1 MIIETI
7 VSTRSA
13 SGSVNFAPMGATFSS
28 DGRVV
33 FVVYHST
40 QTYRNLEANLSG
52 VINLVSDVT
61 LFVKTALYDFSPA
74 HALSNHVEG
83 GIMDLAEEAVEFEID
98 NIEPME
104 GKSKLSGHVVSRKTL
119 KTPEAGLNRGR
130 IAAIEAL
137 IAVTRIGVLDRMEI
151 AQTMER
157 SREIVNKTGGA
168 KELEA
173 MKLIEEVYEKAID
186 VDSEDSG
193 KPGSK
198 R

>member
-13 SGSVNFAPMGATFSS
+13 SGSVNFAPMGVTFSD
-28 DGRVV
+28 DGRVI
-33 FVVYHST
+33 FTVYHST
-40 QTYRNLEANLSG
+40 QTHTNLEANLSG
-52 VINLVSDVT
+52 VINLVSDPI

-74 HALSNHVEG
+74 HTLSDHVEG
-83 GIMDLAEEAVEFEID
+83 GIMDMAEEVVEFEID
-98 NIEPME
+98 NIEPMK
-104 GKSKLSGHVVSRKTL
+104 GKSRLSGNVVSRKTL

-130 IAAIEAL
+130 AASIEAL

-151 AQTMER
+151 TQTMKR
-157 SREIVNKTGGA
+157 SRKIVDKTGGA

-173 MKLIEEVYEKAID
+173 MMLIEKFYEQN
-186 VDSEDSG
+186 
-193 KPGSK
+193 